1 MFTKEPQEESFQL
14 PEGSDALFSRNTK
27 RRTTKPVKK
36 ERKQKSFLKRTKSVS
51 WIMITNVFVLDVIP
65 LITII
70 ISIAVVVWFFFL
82 FFGAFPAH
90 HCVVWAKNLQQTRD
104 RTVHLFNHIATGR
117 ERMREREGDRVGK
130 TSLYYYDTLIVLA
143 LNCYLISLNTF
154 SHFY

>member
-36 ERKQKSFLKRTKSVS
+36 ERKKKSFPKRAKSVS
-51 WIMITNVFVLDVIP
+51 WIMITNAFVLDVIR

-70 ISIAVVVWFFFL
+70 ISIAVVVCFFL

-117 ERMREREGDRVGK
+117 ERMRERGGDRVGENIP
-130 TSLYYYDTLIVLA
+130 LLL
-143 LNCYLISLNTF
+143 
-154 SHFY
+154 